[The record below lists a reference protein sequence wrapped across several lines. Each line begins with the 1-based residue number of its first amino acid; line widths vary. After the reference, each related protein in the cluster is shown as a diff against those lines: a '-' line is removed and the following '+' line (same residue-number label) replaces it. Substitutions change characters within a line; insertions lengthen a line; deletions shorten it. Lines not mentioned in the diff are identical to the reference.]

1 MPETRNLL
9 VVHHS
14 RTGSTA
20 ALLRGVVAGVTEGGG
35 ESVASKVL
43 HAFDAGPD
51 DVMGAAAILL
61 ATPANFGYMSGA
73 LKDFF
78 DRVYQP
84 CLDRTVGLPYALV
97 VKGDTDAAGAVDS
110 VERIVAGLRWK
121 NVAPPL
127 VVVGTVSASQLGAAY
142 EIGATVAAGLATGIF

>member
-1 MPETRNLL
+1 M
-9 VVHHS
+9 VHHS

-20 ALLRGVVAGVTEGGG
+20 ALLRGIVAGVTEGGG
-35 ESVASKVL
+35 EAVTPRVL
-43 HAFDAGPD
+43 HAFDATPE
-51 DVMGAAAILL
+51 DVMGAAAVVL

-84 CLDRTVGLPYALV
+84 CLERTVGLPYALV
-97 VKGDTDAAGAVDS
+97 VKGDTDAGGAVDS
-110 VERIVAGLRWK
+110 VERIVKGLGWK
-121 NVAPPL
+121 AVAEPL

-142 EIGATVAAGLATGIF
+142 EIGATVAAGVAAGIY